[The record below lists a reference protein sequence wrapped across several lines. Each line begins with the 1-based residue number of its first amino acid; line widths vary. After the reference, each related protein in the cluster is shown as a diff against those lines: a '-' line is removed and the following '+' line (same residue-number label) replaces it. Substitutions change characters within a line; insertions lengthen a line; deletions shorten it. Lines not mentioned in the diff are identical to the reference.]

1 MYRASLLIAAFLV
14 LLVACGKPADQPSEP
29 AAVAPVAA
37 QPGDANAAFDAA
49 VEALSLG
56 YFDENPEIAT
66 YFGAPEATAAGASSR
81 LTQRDPAA
89 EVARRARIE
98 TLLAGLKA
106 VDASGLD
113 QGRRT
118 VRDSLATVLDGALAP
133 ARLVDYGVVTGE
145 YGVWFLPYVLNHNS
159 GVLVSTPALLDAQ
172 HTVKSAADAENYV
185 KRLEALGPTID
196 GALEKMR
203 ADVERGAIPPD
214 FIVERTLEVAA
225 GFIATSAGE
234 NLLYAGFIE
243 KLDAAG
249 LQDTDSLKERAF
261 AAVMNGVYPAYDRV
275 RDYLAEIKPS
285 ALHDAGIWR
294 LPNGEALYRA
304 MIRHMTDTDLSADEI
319 HRIGLDEVARIE
331 SEMDAILKREGYA
344 EGTVGERMVALAEEE
359 RFTYPNTAEGKAA
372 VLADIQN
379 QLAGVN
385 AALPQWFGTL
395 PKYGVEV
402 RAVPAFSEAT
412 APGGYYDAPALD
424 GSRPGI
430 YWINLRDTA
439 IWPKFSVPTLTY
451 HEAIP
456 GHHMQT
462 AIALDQGQPLISN
475 VLYSN
480 ASGEGWGLYSEYLAA
495 EMGLYAGDPYGDLGR
510 LRDELHRAVRLVVD
524 TGMHARKWSRE
535 EAIDYMI
542 AHEGSERSE
551 AVSEIER
558 YVVWPGQ
565 ALGYKIGML
574 KILELRRD
582 AREALGDRFDIRAF
596 HDRLLQVS
604 SAALPVIEA
613 EIRRWIDERA
623 VEN

>member
-1 MYRASLLIAAFLV
+1 MQRASLLIACSLI
-14 LLVACGKPADQPSEP
+14 LLAACGKPAEKPTEP
-29 AAVAPVAA
+29 AATEPVQA
-37 QPGDANAAFDAA
+37 QSSDANAAFDAA
-49 VEALSLG
+49 IEALTLG
-56 YFDENPEIAT
+56 YFEEHPEIAT
-66 YFGAPEATAAGASSR
+66 YYGAPEANAPGAQSR
-81 LTQRDPAA
+81 LTQRDPAT
-89 EVARRARIE
+89 EIARRARLE

-113 QGRRT
+113 EERR
-118 VRDSLATVLDGALAP
+118 VVHDSLATVLDGALAP
-133 ARLVDYGVVTGE
+133 ARLVDYGAVIGE

-159 GVLVSTPALLDAQ
+159 GALVSVPALLDAQ
-172 HTVKSAADAENYV
+172 HTVKSAADAEGYV
-185 KRLEALGPTID
+185 SRLEALGPMLD

-203 ADVERGAIPPD
+203 ADVEKGAIPPD

-225 GFIATSAGE
+225 GFIETSAE
-234 NLLYAGFIE
+234 DNLLYAGFAE
-243 KLDAAG
+243 KLAAGG
-249 LQDTDSLKERAF
+249 LQDTDSLKERAL
-261 AAVMNGVYPAYDRV
+261 AAVTNGVYPAYGRV
-275 RDYLAEIKPS
+275 RDYLAEIRPD
-285 ALHDAGIWR
+285 APHDAGIWR

-319 HRIGLDEVARIE
+319 NQIGLGEVARIE
-331 SEMDAILKREGYA
+331 TEMDAIMKREGYG
-344 EGTVGERMVALAEEE
+344 EGTVGERMVAMAKEE

-372 VLADIQN
+372 VLADIQK

-385 AALPQWFGTL
+385 AALPNWFGTL
-395 PKYGVEV
+395 PKYDVEV

-495 EMGLYAGDPYGDLGR
+495 EMGLYADDAFGDLGR

-524 TGMHARKWSRE
+524 TGMHAKKWSRE

-574 KILELRRD
+574 KIIELRRD
-582 AREALGDRFDIRAF
+582 AQNALGDKFDIRAF

-604 SAALPVIEA
+604 NAALPVIEA
-613 EIRRWIDERA
+613 EIRRWIGEQAGD
-623 VEN
+623 N

>member
-1 MYRASLLIAAFLV
+1 MHRASLLIAASLA
-14 LLVACGKPADQPSEP
+14 LLAACGKPVETASEP
-29 AAVAPVAA
+29 AAAPAAA
-37 QPGDANAAFDAA
+37 QPEGANAAFDAA
-49 VEALSLG
+49 VDELSRG
-56 YFDENPEIAT
+56 YFDELPEIAT
-66 YFGAPEATAAGASSR
+66 YFGAPDAIAPGASSR
-81 LTQRDPAA
+81 LTQRDPAS
-89 EVARRARIE
+89 EVERRARLE
-98 TLLAGLKA
+98 TLFAGLKA
-106 VDASGLD
+106 VDATGLD
-113 QGRRT
+113 GERRI
-118 VRDSLATVLDGALAP
+118 VHDSLATVLDGALAP
-133 ARLVDYGVVTGE
+133 ARLVDYGAVTGE

-172 HTVKSAADAENYV
+172 HTVKTAEDAENYV

-196 GALEKMR
+196 GALAKMR
-203 ADVERGAIPPD
+203 ADVDKGAIPPD
-214 FIVERTLEVAA
+214 FIVERTLEVAT
-225 GFIATSAGE
+225 GFISTAAGD
-234 NLLYAGFIE
+234 NLLYAGFVE
-243 KLDAAG
+243 KLNAAG
-249 LQDTDSLKERAF
+249 LQDTEGLKERAF

-275 RDYLAEIKPS
+275 RDYLAEIKPR
-285 ALHDAGIWR
+285 APHDAGIWR

-304 MIRHMTDTDLSADEI
+304 MIRHMTDTELSADEI
-319 HRIGLDEVARIE
+319 HQIGLDEVARIE
-331 SEMDAILKREGYA
+331 SEMDAIMRREGYG
-344 EGTVGERMVALAEEE
+344 EGTVGERMVALAKED

-372 VLADIQN
+372 VLADIQK
-379 QLAGVN
+379 QLAGIN
-385 AALPQWFGTL
+385 AALPQWFGNL

-462 AIALDQGQPLISN
+462 AIALDQGQPLIAN

-480 ASGEGWGLYSEYLAA
+480 ASGEGWALYSESLAA
-495 EMGLYAGDPYGDLGR
+495 EMGLYADDPFGDLGR

-524 TGMHARKWSRE
+524 TGMHAKKWSRE
-535 EAIDYMI
+535 EAIDYMV

-582 AREALGDRFDIRAF
+582 ARQALGDRFDIRAF
-596 HDRLLQVS
+596 HDRLLKVS

-613 EIRRWIDERA
+613 EIRRWMSEQSDE
-623 VEN
+623 N